1 MRKMN
6 AELNLILE
14 DNEENRLELHEA
26 EKEILLLNPPRSW
39 NVYVA
44 GNMEI
49 EMEVEFEK
57 FLISVSEHTNENIET
72 ISVFKFNVL
81 VDYLKEKNKNG

>member
-1 MRKMN
+1 MK
-6 AELNLILE
+6 AEVDFILDGNSE
-14 DNEENRLELHEA
+14 SEQELFEA
-26 EKEILLLNPPRSW
+26 EKEILLQNRPRSW
-39 NVYVA
+39 NVYVK

-57 FLISVSEHTNENIET
+57 FLLSVSEHTNENVET
-72 ISVFKFNVL
+72 LSVFKFNVL